1 MSSKGWTV
9 HVHQLFA
16 YSSTVLFKLLTAL
29 LRHNFL
35 TLMYSLV
42 SLFACFIYT
51 ATLTARYTYTLPR
64 IGFQDITYN
73 TASTSPDP
81 NFLYTFVS

>member
-29 LRHNFL
+29 LRHNFSHSCINWSPYNQL
-35 TLMYSLV
+35 PLQRTPWDLELV
-42 SLFACFIYT
+42 
-51 ATLTARYTYTLPR
+51 
-64 IGFQDITYN
+64 
-73 TASTSPDP
+73 
-81 NFLYTFVS
+81 

>member
-1 MSSKGWTV
+1 MSSKGWTAQ
-9 HVHQLFA
+9 VHQLFA

-29 LRHNFL
+29 LRQFF
-35 TLMYSLV
+35 TLIY
-42 SLFACFIYT
+42 CFIYT
-51 ATLTARYTYTLPR
+51 ATLTARYTNTLPR
-64 IGFQDITYN
+64 IGSQDITYD